1 MNNPFMEPFK
11 DSDIP
16 VLIVSTQVDEMV
28 FKQIGT
34 YKGFNYVNVE
44 SGYEEISKDLEKNK
58 SKEEEMQERQR
69 EAIPEDEITN
79 FCLWLKEQTK
89 PYVGKV
95 TISKRLKDVPMVLFG
110 QVSANM
116 RLMMSMMQSQSDNP
130 EQFQKEIEAVSH
142 N

>member
-1 MNNPFMEPFK
+1 
-11 DSDIP
+11 
-16 VLIVSTQVDEMV
+16 MV

-58 SKEEEMQERQR
+58 TEEDEMQDRKR
-69 EAIPEDEITN
+69 ESIPDEEITN
-79 FCLWLKEQTK
+79 FSLWLKEQTK

-116 RLMMSMMQSQSDNP
+116 RLMM
-130 EQFQKEIEAVSH
+130 
-142 N
+142 